1 MIHYIFALNI
11 NSNVTLIDTPK
22 SLKSTYNKPIKQ
34 ALKKIQP
41 ASLSEEYRGKKLLK
55 KSEYFIYQK
64 LDQTLMVGAVT
75 SDVKKDSEIYRF
87 FTDIHMQI
95 KQLKSPLKGNKEI
108 EKWLK
113 SEITLFN
120 KGERLSASQRI
131 NKRLESANK
140 KVEERITK
148 EVQKFDDLEGLEG
161 EILEME
167 SMTQEMQSNAGEL
180 HREAY
185 IMNKKLEI
193 LIWGGVGLLG
203 IMVGI
208 WLLEVVL

>member
-11 NSNVTLIDTPK
+11 NSNVTLIDKPK
-22 SLKSTYNKPIKQ
+22 SLKSTYKNPIKQ
-34 ALKKIQP
+34 ALQKIQP
-41 ASLSEEYRGKKLLK
+41 ASLSEDYRGKKQLK
-55 KSEYFIYQK
+55 KNEFVFYQK
-64 LDQTLMVGAVT
+64 IDQTLMLGAVA
-75 SDVKKDSEIYRF
+75 SNVKKDSEIYRF
-87 FTDIHMQI
+87 FTDIHAQI
-95 KQLKSPLKGNKEI
+95 KQSKSQLKGNKEI
-108 EKWLK
+108 ERWLK
-113 SEITLFN
+113 NEIELFN
-120 KGERLSASQRI
+120 KGGRLSASQRI

-148 EVQKFDDLEGLEG
+148 EVQKFDDLEGLES

-193 LIWGGVGLLG
+193 MIWGGVGLLG

-208 WLLEVVL
+208 WLLEVVF